1 MENENQQKGGKISPA
16 TSFEFKYWDT
26 LKREKDKML
35 KGTIFRK
42 ITIDEKLKYLAEI
55 CKAEI
60 NAWEKLK
67 LEFPNID
74 GYTISIKNFE
84 YCEYKKTNS
93 PERD

>member
-42 ITIDEKLKYLAEI
+42 IDRK
-55 CKAEI
+55 
-60 NAWEKLK
+60 
-67 LEFPNID
+67 
-74 GYTISIKNFE
+74 SVV
-84 YCEYKKTNS
+84 
-93 PERD
+93 